1 MYISYRTRYA
11 TSMHQ
16 SFPRPRP
23 PLEDTRSRLLLG
35 DTRGKPTVFTL
46 FLFDLGFPLV
56 GKYTFFH
63 GLAVQ
68 CGGLS
73 VSLFRLFP
81 VSHFP
86 AFYEQ
91 FKFWRRSSDLKK
103 GVVAS
108 YAGQAEVYNISTGQ
122 HQSSPGLLGKTTNI
136 QNIYCF
142 KIINGSYMV

>member
-1 MYISYRTRYA
+1 MVGGFMYISYRTRYA

-103 GVVAS
+103 GSGRQLRRLGWGIQYFDWPTPVFTRFTRENHE
-108 YAGQAEVYNISTGQ
+108 YTEYI
-122 HQSSPGLLGKTTNI
+122 LL
-136 QNIYCF
+136 
-142 KIINGSYMV
+142 